1 MKITGEQRNAASLY
15 WTQIL
20 TGELNPRALVASK
33 QGLPPF
39 MAAMESMHRRG
50 YLEGLEAKNP
60 MWSLTFMNSLDS
72 LLIDADD
79 DLCLRLEYHPEG
91 LLKQAA
97 EMAEIPSGLFPTGKL
112 SMTFDN
118 KGNIIVGGEE
128 INADSF
134 LSEAAAGMAS
144 SLK

>member
-1 MKITGEQRNAASLY
+1 MKITGEQRNAASAY

-39 MAAMESMHRRG
+39 MAMMENMSRKSAFER
-50 YLEGLEAKNP
+50 LEVENPNWPLKFMMTLDGLLGEAD
-60 MWSLTFMNSLDS
+60 DS
-72 LLIDADD
+72 LV
-79 DLCLRLEYHPEG
+79 LRLDYQPQGILKIAADEAG
-91 LLKQAA
+91 L
-97 EMAEIPSGLFPTGKL
+97 PSGLFPSGKL
-112 SMTFDN
+112 TMAFDN

-134 LSEAAAGMAS
+134 ISDTAKKIAS
-144 SLK
+144 SLI